1 MRVRVLLIVNPRAT
15 TTTKPILDFIA
26 ASLAAEADLETVET
40 RYRGDARDIAAT
52 AAAEGWDALL
62 VLSGDG
68 TINEVVN
75 GLMQAAT
82 SRAVHSPHS
91 PLTAAHLPAIAAIP
105 GGNAN
110 VFTRDLGIPA
120 DPVAAI
126 KVISARLAAGATRTI
141 GLGLAGDRYFTF
153 NAGLGWDAEVVR
165 AVEDKRAHG
174 GRASA
179 GLYMRMALREY
190 YLRTDRRHP
199 RLALETAD
207 GTVIEPLGMALVSNT
222 TPWSYVGRRPVSPTP
237 AASFDTGL
245 DVFALRRLRTFS
257 TLNAMR
263 QMMRWTG
270 QAPAGK
276 HVVIRHDEPELTM
289 RSERPA
295 ALQVDGEY
303 VGEATSVTFRSV
315 PKALR
320 VIA

>member
-1 MRVRVLLIVNPRAT
+1 MRVRALLIVNPRAT

-82 SRAVHSPHS
+82 SRAVHSP
-91 PLTAAHLPAIAAIP
+91 LTAAQLPAIAAIP

-165 AVEDKRAHG
+165 AVEDMRATAGAGLDRPVHADGAARVLPAHRPASSGPGHGDG
-174 GRASA
+174 GRRRHRAPGHGA
-179 GLYMRMALREY
+179 GLA
-190 YLRTDRRHP
+190 T
-199 RLALETAD
+199 
-207 GTVIEPLGMALVSNT
+207 PL
-222 TPWSYVGRRPVSPTP
+222 PGRTP
-237 AASFDTGL
+237 AAIRS
-245 DVFALRRLRTFS
+245 APRRTRRS
-257 TLNAMR
+257 T
-263 QMMRWTG
+263 
-270 QAPAGK
+270 PASTCSRCGGCG
-276 HVVIRHDEPELTM
+276 HFPPSTRCA
-289 RSERPA
+289 R
-295 ALQVDGEY
+295 
-303 VGEATSVTFRSV
+303 
-315 PKALR
+315 
-320 VIA
+320 

>member
-1 MRVRVLLIVNPRAT
+1 MRVRALLIVNPRAT
-15 TTTKPILDFIA
+15 STTKPVLDFIVR
-26 ASLAAEADLETVET
+26 SLAAHAEIETVET
-40 RYRGDARDIAAT
+40 RYRGDARDIAA
-52 AAAEGWDALL
+52 AAAAGGRDALL

-75 GLMQAAT
+75 GLMQEAPI
-82 SRAVHSPHS
+82 RAGHPPAS
-91 PLTAAHLPAIAAIP
+91 AGRLPAIGAIP

-110 VFTRDLGIPA
+110 VFTRDLGVPA
-120 DPVAAI
+120 DPVAAVE
-126 KVISARLAAGATRTI
+126 VIGARLAAGTTRTI

-165 AVEDKRAHG
+165 AVEDQRARG
-174 GRASA
+174 RRASP

-199 RLALETAD
+199 GLALESAR
-207 GTVIEPLGMALVSNT
+207 GIAVPSLGMALVSNT
-222 TPWSYVGRRPVSPTP
+222 TPWSYVGRHPVSPTP
-237 AASFDTGL
+237 NASFDTGL

-263 QMMRWTG
+263 QMLRQTG
-270 QAPAGK
+270 RPPIGRY
-276 HVVIRHDEPELTM
+276 VLNLHDEPEITVC
-289 RSERPA
+289 SGRPA

-303 VGEATSVTFRSV
+303 VGEAESVTFRSV
-315 PKALR
+315 PGALR

>member
-1 MRVRVLLIVNPRAT
+1 MRVRALLIVNPRAT
-15 TTTKPILDFIA
+15 TTTKPILDFIV

-40 RYRGDARDIAAT
+40 RYRGHARDIAAA
-52 AAAEGWDALL
+52 AAAEGRDALL

-82 SRAVHSPHS
+82 DRAEHSPA
-91 PLTAAHLPAIAAIP
+91 TAAQLPAIGAIP

-110 VFTRDLGIPA
+110 VFTRDLGVPA
-120 DPVAAI
+120 DPADAI
-126 KVISARLAAGATRTI
+126 KVISARLAAGTTRTI

-174 GRASA
+174 GRASP
-179 GLYMRMALREY
+179 GLYMRMALGEY

-199 RLALETAD
+199 GLALETAD

-263 QMMRWTG
+263 QMMGGTG
-270 QAPAGK
+270 RAPAGK
-276 HVVIRHDEPELTM
+276 HVVIRHDEPQLTV
-289 RSERPA
+289 RSARPA
-295 ALQVDGEY
+295 AVQVDGEF
-303 VGEATSVTFRSV
+303 VGDAMSVTFRSV